1 MTKNSLYEIMSLK
14 SLVDNNRTR
23 FNLFGEDEKYKNKY
37 KQPFSQPPLLSFFY
51 KLLFTYLS
59 QAN

>member
-1 MTKNSLYEIMSLK
+1 MSLK
-14 SLVDNNRTR
+14 SLVDNNWTR